1 LTETVVQAVQIVQT
15 VQTVDPGKNARGE
28 NRMIPQLSIQER
40 DRRYQTV
47 RAEMATRGI
56 DCLLLPANTG
66 RWEQLQGDSRY
77 LTTIGGFATEVFT
90 VFPREGDVTAYIF
103 NRAAWWK
110 QAQKWVS
117 DVRDGRNRW
126 GQNAIER
133 INELGL
139 QKGTIGISGLA
150 GLFRAPEGIIPYSS
164 VKSIQD
170 AFPQAKIVNATEM
183 MQEIRAVKSAE
194 EVSMLER
201 SAAIVEKT
209 IEAMIENANPG
220 VSEKELYGAMV
231 HAMLANGGELPTLFF
246 LSAGPGLSNSS
257 FVPTDYRIQK
267 GDRII
272 DEIEAKYGG
281 YAAQAVSPVVMGTP
295 DDEYQKMIDISRACF
310 DAILSAMKPGVT
322 FGALFDVY
330 TRTVEEQG
338 KGKYLWNHPMMHAR
352 GLGDDG
358 PALLGDKDLERF
370 SKIELQ
376 TGMTFILKPQVRPV
390 EGKGRGSIGDTVTV
404 TDSGARRLGKRELKL
419 IVKNV

>member
-1 LTETVVQAVQIVQT
+1 M
-15 VQTVDPGKNARGE
+15 
-28 NRMIPQLSIQER
+28 MIPQLSIQER
-40 DRRYQTV
+40 DRRYRVV
-47 RAEMATRGI
+47 RAAMAERGI
-56 DCLLLPANTG
+56 DVLLLPANTG

-103 NRAAWWK
+103 NRAAWWER
-110 QAQKWVS
+110 AQKWVS

-133 INELGL
+133 ITELGL

-164 VKSIQD
+164 VKAIQD
-170 AFPQAKIVNATEM
+170 AFPQAQFVNATEM

-201 SAAIVEKT
+201 SAEIVEKT
-209 IEAMIENANPG
+209 IAAMIENANPG

-246 LSAGPGLSNSS
+246 LSAGPGLTNSS

-267 GDRII
+267 GDRLIN
-272 DEIEAKYGG
+272 EIEAKYAG
-281 YAAQAVSPVVMGTP
+281 YAAQAVSPVVIGAA
-295 DDEYQKMIDISRACF
+295 DDEYQKLIHISRACF
-310 DAILSAMKPGVT
+310 DAILHNMKPGVT
-322 FGALFDVY
+322 FGWLFDIY
-330 TRTVEEQG
+330 RDTIERQG
-338 KGKYLWNHPMMHAR
+338 QGQYLWSHPVMHAR

-370 SKIELQ
+370 SKIELK
-376 TGMTFILKPQVRPV
+376 TGMTFILKPQVRPK

-404 TDSGARRLGKRELKL
+404 TETGARRLGKRELKL
-419 IVKNV
+419 IVKDV

>member
-1 LTETVVQAVQIVQT
+1 
-15 VQTVDPGKNARGE
+15 
-28 NRMIPQLSIQER
+28 MSIPQLSIQER
-40 DRRYQTV
+40 DRRYKIV
-47 RAEMATRGI
+47 RTEMAKRGI

-110 QAQKWVS
+110 QVQKWVP

-126 GQNAIER
+126 GQNVVER

-164 VKSIQD
+164 VKAIQD

-183 MQEIRAVKSAE
+183 MQEIRAVKSTE

-209 IEAMIENANPG
+209 IEAMVENANPG

-272 DEIEAKYGG
+272 DEIEAKYCG
-281 YAAQAVSPVVMGTP
+281 YAAQAVCPVVMGTP
-295 DDEYQKMIDISRACF
+295 DNEYQKMIDISRACF
-310 DAILSAMKPGVT
+310 DAILGAMKPGVT

-330 TRTVEEQG
+330 KRTVEEQG

-370 SKIELQ
+370 SKIQLQ

-390 EGKGRGSIGDTVTV
+390 EGKGRASLGDTVTV
-404 TDSGARRLGKRELKL
+404 TESGARRLGKRELQL
-419 IVKNV
+419 IVKD

>member
-1 LTETVVQAVQIVQT
+1 
-15 VQTVDPGKNARGE
+15 
-28 NRMIPQLSIQER
+28 MIPQLSIQER
-40 DRRYQTV
+40 DRRYKIV
-47 RAEMATRGI
+47 RAEMAKHGI

-90 VFPREGDVTAYIF
+90 VFPREGEVTAYIF

-110 QAQKWVS
+110 QAQKWVA

-139 QKGTIGISGLA
+139 QEGTIGISGLA

-164 VKSIQD
+164 VKTIQD

-209 IEAMIENANPG
+209 IEAMVEHANPG

-231 HAMLANGGELPTLFF
+231 YAMLANGGELPTLFF
-246 LSAGPGLSNSS
+246 LSAGPGLTNSS

-281 YAAQAVSPVVMGTP
+281 YAAQAVCPVVIGTP
-295 DDEYQKMIDISRACF
+295 DNEYQKLIDISRACF
-310 DAILSAMKPGVT
+310 DAILGAMKPGVT

-330 TRTVEEQG
+330 KRTVEEQG

-370 SKIELQ
+370 SKIQLQ

-390 EGKGRGSIGDTVTV
+390 EGKGRASLGDTVTV
-404 TDSGARRLGKRELKL
+404 TESGARRLGKRELQL
-419 IVKNV
+419 IVKD

>member
-1 LTETVVQAVQIVQT
+1 ML
-15 VQTVDPGKNARGE
+15 
-28 NRMIPQLSIQER
+28 PQLSIQER
-40 DRRYQTV
+40 DRRYKIV
-47 RAEMATRGI
+47 RKEMAERDI

-90 VFPREGDVTAYIF
+90 VFPREGEVTAYIF
-103 NRAAWWK
+103 NRAGWWK
-110 QAQKWVS
+110 QAQKWVA

-126 GQNAIER
+126 GKNAIER
-133 INELGL
+133 INEIGL

-164 VKSIQD
+164 VKAIQD

-194 EVSMLER
+194 EVAMLER
-201 SAAIVEKT
+201 SAAIIEKT
-209 IEAMIENANPG
+209 IEAMVESANPG

-246 LSAGPGLSNSS
+246 LSAGPGISNSS

-281 YAAQAVSPVVMGTP
+281 YAAQAVSPVMIGTA
-295 DDEYQKMIDISRACF
+295 DEEYQKMIDISRACF
-310 DAILSAMKPGVT
+310 DAILSAMRPGVT
-322 FGALFDVY
+322 FGKLFECY
-330 TRTVEEQG
+330 RGTVEQEG

-376 TGMTFILKPQVRPV
+376 TGMTFILKPQVRPAQ
-390 EGKGRGSIGDTVTV
+390 GKGRGSIGDTVTV
-404 TDSGARRLGKRELKL
+404 TENGARRLGKRELKL
-419 IVKNV
+419 IVKSV

>member
-1 LTETVVQAVQIVQT
+1 
-15 VQTVDPGKNARGE
+15 
-28 NRMIPQLSIQER
+28 MIPQLSIQER
-40 DRRYQTV
+40 DRRYEIV
-47 RAEMATRGI
+47 RAEMARRGI

-90 VFPREGDVTAYIF
+90 VFPREGEVTAYIF

-110 QAQKWVS
+110 QAQKWVA

-133 INELGL
+133 INELSL
-139 QKGTIGISGLA
+139 QNGTIGISGLA

-164 VKSIQD
+164 VKAIQD

-209 IEAMIENANPG
+209 IEAMVEHANPG

-246 LSAGPGLSNSS
+246 LSAGPGLTSSS

-281 YAAQAVSPVVMGTP
+281 YAAQAVCPVVIGPP

-310 DAILSAMKPGVT
+310 DAILGAMKPGVT

-330 TRTVEEQG
+330 KRTVEERG

-370 SKIELQ
+370 SKIQLQ
-376 TGMTFILKPQVRPV
+376 TGMTFILKPQVRPA
-390 EGKGRGSIGDTVTV
+390 EGKGRASLGDTVTV
-404 TDSGARRLGKRELKL
+404 TEGGARRLGKRELQL
-419 IVKNV
+419 IVKD

>member
-1 LTETVVQAVQIVQT
+1 
-15 VQTVDPGKNARGE
+15 
-28 NRMIPQLSIQER
+28 MIPQLSIQER
-40 DRRYQTV
+40 DRRYKIV
-47 RAEMATRGI
+47 RAEMAKHGI

-90 VFPREGDVTAYIF
+90 VFPREGDVNAFIF

-110 QAQKWVS
+110 QAQKWVA
-117 DVRDGRNRW
+117 DVRNGRNRW

-164 VKSIQD
+164 VKAIQD

-209 IEAMIENANPG
+209 IEAMVEHANPG

-246 LSAGPGLSNSS
+246 LSAGPGLTNSS

-281 YAAQAVSPVVMGTP
+281 YAAQAVCPVVIGTP
-295 DDEYQKMIDISRACF
+295 DNEYQKMIDISRACF
-310 DAILSAMKPGVT
+310 DAILGAMKPGVT

-330 TRTVEEQG
+330 KRTVEEQG

-370 SKIELQ
+370 SKIQLQ

-390 EGKGRGSIGDTVTV
+390 EGKGRASLGDTVTV
-404 TDSGARRLGKRELKL
+404 TESGARRLGKRELQL
-419 IVKNV
+419 IVKD

>member
-1 LTETVVQAVQIVQT
+1 
-15 VQTVDPGKNARGE
+15 
-28 NRMIPQLSIQER
+28 MIPQLSLQER
-40 DRRYQTV
+40 DRRYKIV
-47 RAEMATRGI
+47 RAEMARRGI

-90 VFPREGDVTAYIF
+90 VFPREGEVTAYIF
-103 NRAAWWK
+103 NRAVWWK
-110 QAQKWVS
+110 QAQRWVA

-164 VKSIQD
+164 VKPIQES
-170 AFPQAKIVNATEM
+170 FPQGKIVNVTEM

-209 IEAMIENANPG
+209 IEAMVENANPG

-281 YAAQAVSPVVMGTP
+281 YGAQAVSPVVLGAP
-295 DDEYQKMIDISRACF
+295 DDEYKRMIDISRACF
-310 DAILSAMKPGVT
+310 DAILSMMKPGVT

-330 TRTVEEQG
+330 KRTVEEHG

-376 TGMTFILKPQVRPV
+376 TGMTFILKPQVRPA
-390 EGKGRGSIGDTVTV
+390 EGKGRASLGDTVTV
-404 TDSGARRLGKRELKL
+404 TESGARRLGKRELQL
-419 IVKNV
+419 IVKD

>member
-1 LTETVVQAVQIVQT
+1 
-15 VQTVDPGKNARGE
+15 
-28 NRMIPQLSIQER
+28 MIPQLSLPER
-40 DRRYQTV
+40 DRRYQIV
-47 RAEMATRGI
+47 RDEMNQRGI
-56 DCLLLPANTG
+56 DVLILPANTG

-90 VFPREGDVTAYIF
+90 VFPREGDVTAFIF

-110 QAQKWVS
+110 QAQKWVT

-164 VKSIQD
+164 VKAIQD
-170 AFPQAKIVNATEM
+170 TFPQAKIVNATEM

-194 EVSMLER
+194 EVALLEH
-201 SAAIVEKT
+201 SAMIVEKT
-209 IEAMIENANPG
+209 IEAMVENSTPG

-231 HAMLANGGELPTLFF
+231 QAMLAHGGELPTLFF
-246 LSAGPGLSNSS
+246 LSAGPGISNSS

-267 GDRII
+267 GDRLI
-272 DEIEAKYGG
+272 DEIEAKYAG
-281 YAAQAVSPVVMGTP
+281 YAAQAVCPVVIGTP
-295 DDEYQKMIDISRACF
+295 DGEYQAMIEISQACF
-310 DAILSAMKPGVT
+310 DAILDKMKPGIT
-322 FGALFDVY
+322 FGSLFNTY
-330 TRTVEEQG
+330 RETVEKHG
-338 KGKYLWNHPMMHAR
+338 KEKYLWNHPMMHAR

-358 PALLGDKDLERF
+358 PALFGDKDLERF
-370 SKIELQ
+370 SKIEL
-376 TGMTFILKPQVRPV
+376 KPAWFLFLNLRCGRPK
-390 EGKGRGSIGDTVTV
+390 GKGRASIGDTVVV
-404 TDSGARRLGKRELKL
+404 TEDGARRLGKRELKL

>member
-1 LTETVVQAVQIVQT
+1 
-15 VQTVDPGKNARGE
+15 
-28 NRMIPQLSIQER
+28 MIPQLSIQER
-40 DRRYQTV
+40 DRRYKIV
-47 RAEMATRGI
+47 RAEMAKHGI

-90 VFPREGDVTAYIF
+90 VFPREGEVTAYIF

-110 QAQKWVS
+110 QAQKWVA

-164 VKSIQD
+164 VKTIQD

-209 IEAMIENANPG
+209 IEAMVEHANPG

-231 HAMLANGGELPTLFF
+231 YAMLANGGELPTLFF
-246 LSAGPGLSNSS
+246 LSAGPGLTNSS

-281 YAAQAVSPVVMGTP
+281 YAAQAVCPVVIGTP
-295 DDEYQKMIDISRACF
+295 DNEYQKLIDISRACF
-310 DAILSAMKPGVT
+310 DAILGAMKPGVT

-330 TRTVEEQG
+330 KRTVEEQG

-370 SKIELQ
+370 SKIQLQ

-390 EGKGRGSIGDTVTV
+390 EGKGRASLGDTVTV
-404 TDSGARRLGKRELKL
+404 TESGARRLGKRELQL
-419 IVKNV
+419 IVKD

>member
-1 LTETVVQAVQIVQT
+1 
-15 VQTVDPGKNARGE
+15 
-28 NRMIPQLSIQER
+28 MIPQLSLQER
-40 DRRYQTV
+40 DRRYKIV
-47 RAEMATRGI
+47 RTEMAQRGI

-90 VFPREGDVTAYIF
+90 VFPREGQVTAYIF

-110 QAQKWVS
+110 QAQQWVA

-139 QKGTIGISGLA
+139 QKGTIGISGLS

-164 VKSIQD
+164 VKAIQE
-170 AFPQAKIVNATEM
+170 AFPQAQIVNATEM

-209 IEAMIENANPG
+209 IEAMVENANPG

-246 LSAGPGLSNSS
+246 LSAGPGLNNSS

-281 YAAQAVSPVVMGTP
+281 YGAQAVCPVVIGPP
-295 DDEYQKMIDISRACF
+295 DNEYQKMIDISRACF
-310 DAILSAMKPGVT
+310 DAILGAMKPGVT

-330 TRTVEEQG
+330 KRTVEEQG

-376 TGMTFILKPQVRPV
+376 TGMTFILKPQVRPA
-390 EGKGRGSIGDTVTV
+390 EGKGRASLGDTVTV
-404 TDSGARRLGKRELKL
+404 TERGARRLGKRELKL
-419 IVKNV
+419 IVKS

>member
-1 LTETVVQAVQIVQT
+1 
-15 VQTVDPGKNARGE
+15 
-28 NRMIPQLSIQER
+28 MIPQLSLQER
-40 DRRYQTV
+40 DRRYKIV
-47 RAEMATRGI
+47 RAEMAKRGI

-77 LTTIGGFATEVFT
+77 VTTIGGFATEVFT
-90 VFPREGDVTAYIF
+90 VFPREGEVAAYIF

-110 QAQKWVS
+110 QAQQWVA

-126 GQNAIER
+126 GQNALER

-164 VKSIQD
+164 VKAIQD

-183 MQEIRAVKSAE
+183 MQDIRAVKSAE

-209 IEAMIENANPG
+209 IEAMVENANPG
-220 VSEKELYGAMV
+220 VSERELYGAMV
-231 HAMLANGGELPTLFF
+231 HTMLANGGELPTLFF

-281 YAAQAVSPVVMGTP
+281 YAAQAVCPVVIGTP
-295 DDEYQKMIDISRACF
+295 DDEYQMMIDISRACF
-310 DAILSAMKPGVT
+310 DAILAAMKPGVT

-330 TRTVEEQG
+330 KRTVEEQG

-370 SKIELQ
+370 SKIRLQ
-376 TGMTFILKPQVRPV
+376 TGMTFILKPQVRPA
-390 EGKGRGSIGDTVTV
+390 EGKGRASLGDTVTV
-404 TDSGARRLGKRELKL
+404 TESGARRLGKRDLQL
-419 IVKNV
+419 IVKN

>member
-1 LTETVVQAVQIVQT
+1 
-15 VQTVDPGKNARGE
+15 
-28 NRMIPQLSIQER
+28 MIPQLSIEER
-40 DRRYQTV
+40 DRRYKIV

-90 VFPREGDVTAYIF
+90 VFPREGEVTAYIF

-110 QAQKWVS
+110 QAQHWVA
-117 DVRDGRNRW
+117 DVRDGRNCW

-164 VKSIQD
+164 VKAIQD
-170 AFPQAKIVNATEM
+170 AFPQAKIINATEM

-209 IEAMIENANPG
+209 IEAMVENANPG

-231 HAMLANGGELPTLFF
+231 HTMLANGGELPTLFF

-281 YAAQAVSPVVMGTP
+281 YAAQAVCPVVIGTP
-295 DDEYQKMIDISRACF
+295 DDEYQRMIDISRACF
-310 DAILSAMKPGVT
+310 DAILGAMKPGVT
-322 FGALFDVY
+322 FSALFDVY
-330 TRTVEEQG
+330 KRTVEEQG

-370 SKIELQ
+370 SRILLQ

-390 EGKGRGSIGDTVTV
+390 EGKGRASLGDTVTV
-404 TDSGARRLGKRELKL
+404 TESGARRLGKRELQL
-419 IVKNV
+419 IVKN

>member
-1 LTETVVQAVQIVQT
+1 
-15 VQTVDPGKNARGE
+15 
-28 NRMIPQLSIQER
+28 MSIPQLSLQER
-40 DRRYQTV
+40 DRRYKIV
-47 RAEMATRGI
+47 RAEMAQRGI

-110 QAQKWVS
+110 QVQQWVA

-133 INELGL
+133 ISELGL

-164 VKSIQD
+164 VKAIQD

-201 SAAIVEKT
+201 SASIVEKT
-209 IEAMIENANPG
+209 IEAMVENANPG

-272 DEIEAKYGG
+272 DEIEAKYCG
-281 YAAQAVSPVVMGTP
+281 YAAQAVCPVVIGTP

-310 DAILSAMKPGVT
+310 DAILGAMKPGIT

-330 TRTVEEQG
+330 KRTVKEQG

-358 PALLGDKDLERF
+358 PALLGDNDLERF
-370 SKIELQ
+370 SKIQLQ
-376 TGMTFILKPQVRPV
+376 TGMTFILKPQVRPA
-390 EGKGRGSIGDTVTV
+390 EGKGRASLGDTVTV
-404 TDSGARRLGKRELKL
+404 TESGARRLGKRELQL
-419 IVKNV
+419 IVKD

>member
-1 LTETVVQAVQIVQT
+1 
-15 VQTVDPGKNARGE
+15 
-28 NRMIPQLSIQER
+28 MIPQLSIQER
-40 DRRYQTV
+40 DRRYKIV
-47 RAEMATRGI
+47 RAEMVKRGI

-66 RWEQLQGDSRY
+66 RWEQMQADSRY
-77 LTTIGGFATEVFT
+77 ISSIGGFGTEVFT
-90 VFPREGDVTAYIF
+90 VFPREGGVTAYIF

-110 QAQKWVS
+110 QAQNWVQ

-126 GQNAIER
+126 GRNAIER
-133 INELGL
+133 IKELGL
-139 QKGTIGISGLA
+139 ERGSIGISGLA
-150 GLFRAPEGIIPYSS
+150 DLFRAPEGIIPYSS
-164 VKSIQD
+164 VKAIQD

-201 SAAIVEKT
+201 SAAIIEKT
-209 IEAMIENANPG
+209 IEAMVQTAEPG

-231 HAMLANGGELPTLFF
+231 QTMLANGGELPTLFF

-281 YAAQAVSPVVMGTP
+281 YAAQAVCPVVIGKP
-295 DDEYQKMIDISRACF
+295 DAEYQKMIDISRACF
-310 DAILSAMKPGVT
+310 DVILGAMKPAVT

-330 TRTVEEQG
+330 KRTVEEQG

-370 SKIELQ
+370 SKIQLQ

-390 EGKGRGSIGDTVTV
+390 EGKGRASLGDTVTV
-404 TDSGARRLGKRELKL
+404 TEEGARRLGNRELQL
-419 IVKNV
+419 IVKD